1 MQTAGDARLWC
12 IRDVT
17 RMYLLGAL
25 MRFMA
30 LRAEAANSQ
39 NCNVGL
45 DLLLRL
51 FSEFEQ
57 QTSLF
62 LLQTCACPE
71 CSTRGRHKVVCR

>member
-39 NCNVGL
+39 NARIAMWGL
-45 DLLLRL
+45 I
-51 FSEFEQ
+51 FSTGRFR
-57 QTSLF
+57 TSSSK
-62 LLQTCACPE
+62 QH
-71 CSTRGRHKVVCR
+71 SVY